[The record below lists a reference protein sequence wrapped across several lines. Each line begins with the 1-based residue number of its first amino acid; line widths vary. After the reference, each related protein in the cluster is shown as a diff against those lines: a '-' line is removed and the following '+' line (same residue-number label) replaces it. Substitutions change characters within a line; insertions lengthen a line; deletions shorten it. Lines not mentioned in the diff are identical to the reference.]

1 MHMKILI
8 IEDELALLQT
18 VEEFLKSE
26 NFLTETAHDFH
37 AGLEKALT
45 YDYDCILLDIML
57 PGGSGLDIL
66 MALKEQHKKQPVLI
80 LSAKDSVEDKVLGLE
95 IGADDYLAKPFH
107 LSELLAR
114 VKSIIRRNAR
124 DGEKL
129 LQYKNVTVDPDNRQ
143 VMVDGKEM
151 VLNRKEYDLFYY
163 FILRPNKLM
172 EKTSLIES
180 VWGDSSDQADSL
192 DFIYSQI
199 KNIRKKLKEAQA
211 DMDLQAVYGVG
222 YKLV

>member
-18 VEEFLKSE
+18 VEDFLKSE

-107 LSELLAR
+107 LAELLAR

-151 VLNRKEYDLFYY
+151 ILNRKEYDLFYY

>member
-1 MHMKILI
+1 MKILI
-8 IEDELALLQT
+8 IEDELALSQT

-26 NFLTETAHDFH
+26 NFLTETAHDYH

-57 PGGSGLDIL
+57 PGGSGLEIL

-107 LSELLAR
+107 LAELLAR

-124 DGEKL
+124 NGEKL

-143 VMVDGKEM
+143 VLVDGKEM

-163 FILRPNKLM
+163 FMLRPNKLM
-172 EKTSLIES
+172 EKTNLIES

-211 DMDLQAVYGVG
+211 AMDLQAVYGVG

>member
-1 MHMKILI
+1 MKILI
-8 IEDELALLQT
+8 IEDELALSQT
-18 VEEFLKSE
+18 VEEFLKGE

-37 AGLEKALT
+37 AGLEKAMT

-57 PGGSGLDIL
+57 PGGSGLEIL

-107 LSELLAR
+107 LAELLAR

-143 VMVDGKEM
+143 VLVDGKEM

-163 FILRPNKLM
+163 FMLRPNKLM

-211 DMDLQAVYGVG
+211 AMDLQAVYGVG

>member
-1 MHMKILI
+1 MKILI
-8 IEDELALLQT
+8 IEDELALSQT

-26 NFLTETAHDFH
+26 NFLTETAHDYH

-57 PGGSGLDIL
+57 PGGSGLEIL
-66 MALKEQHKKQPVLI
+66 MALKKQHKKQPVLI

-107 LSELLAR
+107 LAELLAR

-143 VMVDGKEM
+143 VLVDGKEM

-163 FILRPNKLM
+163 FMLRPNKLM

-211 DMDLQAVYGVG
+211 AMDLQAVYGVG

>member
-1 MHMKILI
+1 MKILI
-8 IEDELALLQT
+8 IEDELALSQT

-26 NFLTETAHDFH
+26 NFLTETAHDYH

-57 PGGSGLDIL
+57 PGGSGLEIL

-107 LSELLAR
+107 LAELLAR

-143 VMVDGKEM
+143 VLVDGKEM

-163 FILRPNKLM
+163 FMLRPNKLM

-211 DMDLQAVYGVG
+211 AMDLQAVYGVG

>member
-1 MHMKILI
+1 MKILI
-8 IEDELALLQT
+8 IEDELALSQT
-18 VEEFLKSE
+18 VEEFLKGE
-26 NFLTETAHDFH
+26 NFLTETAHDYH

-45 YDYDCILLDIML
+45 YDYECILLDIML
-57 PGGSGLDIL
+57 PGGSGLEIL

-107 LSELLAR
+107 LAELLAR

-143 VMVDGKEM
+143 VLVDGKEM

-163 FILRPNKLM
+163 FMLRPNKLM

-211 DMDLQAVYGVG
+211 AMDLQAVYGVG